1 MALYGVNAYK
11 SNTYYT
17 SLLSGNNYNR
27 NNKFT
32 ASNST
37 SDLLS
42 LMKRVDQVRS
52 RSYQKNMIEEYRKV
66 FSGESEIGS
75 LENEQNLSKTASNLN
90 ASASALA
97 TASNSSISDRE
108 GLQKSVQTFIDDYN
122 STIDSLKKSDSVDA
136 LKKGLAMT
144 NTSKAYA
151 RALSR
156 AGIEVG
162 SDNKLTLN
170 EENFKEAPDGALRSL
185 FNGSYSFANKTAEKA
200 SGISR
205 SAALKAQLTYNS
217 QGMLDYSTKVS
228 LNSMFSE
235 LI

>member
-1 MALYGVNAYK
+1 MALYGVNAYM
-11 SNTYYT
+11 SNSYYT
-17 SLLSGNNYNR
+17 SLLSGNRYGSS
-27 NNKFT
+27 NKS
-32 ASNST
+32 AANST

-42 LMKRVDQVRS
+42 LMKRADEVRS
-52 RSYQKNMIEEYRKV
+52 RSYQKSMIEEYRKV

-75 LENEQNLSKTASNLN
+75 LENEQSLSENAGKLN

-97 TASNSSISDRE
+97 TASNSDISDRE
-108 GLQKSVQTFIDDYN
+108 GLKKSVQTFIDDYN
-122 STIDSLKKSDSVDA
+122 ATIDSMKKSNSVDA

-144 NTSKAYA
+144 NTTKAYA

-156 AGIEVG
+156 SGIKVG
-162 SDNKLTLN
+162 SDNKLTFD
-170 EENFKEAPDGALRSL
+170 EENFNEAPDGALRSM
-185 FNGSYSFANKTAEKA
+185 FNGSYSFANKTADKA
-200 SGISR
+200 ADISR

>member
-27 NNKFT
+27 NNKFN

-75 LENEQNLSKTASNLN
+75 LENEQSLSKNAGKLN

-97 TASNSSISDRE
+97 TATNTTINDRD
-108 GLQKSVQTFIDDYN
+108 GLKKSVQTFIDDYN
-122 STIDSLKKSDSVDA
+122 STIDSLKKSNSVDA

-156 AGIEVG
+156 AGIQVG

-170 EENFKEAPDGALRSL
+170 EENFNEATDGALRSL